1 MNAAAIDETSVK
13 MFGKKLIGCL
23 GGQEIARY
31 ESLDA
36 QQQGDWLSGR
46 LALKTA
52 AIHRLSPQG
61 NLTDIVIDNLPS
73 GEPYILGQE
82 NLFCSIAHSHSWGVG
97 AVSSQRIGVDIERI
111 RPHAEDLLE
120 YLADDRE
127 IDSLKNVFKDTS
139 DLITVI
145 WTVKESVLKGLG
157 IGFGLS
163 PKQLKIFSSEN
174 EWVLRVEVQPP
185 EHASVWWV
193 TLQKKDDFF
202 ISVASQQ
209 IHEKQEISWYNPV
222 SL

>member
-1 MNAAAIDETSVK
+1 MNAVALDETSAK
-13 MFGKKLIGCL
+13 ILGERLAGCL
-23 GGQEIARY
+23 CSQEIVKY

-52 AIHRLSPQG
+52 AIHHSLPQE
-61 NLTDIVIDNLPS
+61 NLADIVIDNLPN
-73 GEPYILGQE
+73 GEPYIIGRR

-111 RPHAEDLLE
+111 RPHAEDLLK

-127 IDSLKNVFKDTS
+127 IDLFKDIFNDPS
-139 DLITVI
+139 DLITAI
-145 WTVKESVLKGLG
+145 WTIKEAILKGLG

-163 PKQLKIFSSEN
+163 PKQLRISSLEN
-174 EWVLRVEVQPP
+174 GWLLRVEVR
-185 EHASVWWV
+185 ASKFTSTWWV

-209 IHEKQEISWYNPV
+209 IHEKQEINWYNQS